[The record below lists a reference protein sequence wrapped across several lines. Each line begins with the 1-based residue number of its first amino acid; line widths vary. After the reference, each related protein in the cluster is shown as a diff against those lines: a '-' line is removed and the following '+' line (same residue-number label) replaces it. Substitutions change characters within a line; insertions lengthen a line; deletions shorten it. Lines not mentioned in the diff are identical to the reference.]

1 MQTLAAESWRASVLC
16 MPKPVGPSRPA
27 LPVVPATQP
36 ASTVAPTPTA
46 PVGAWAPR
54 PSLPDPQVAKKHRDA
69 ATWVP
74 TQGTAIKNGVSAD
87 DAVQG
92 SLGNCYLVSGL
103 SSLANVQPQVI
114 RDAIREN
121 ADGTYTVKFH
131 KDSFLGLFS
140 RGQKELEVTVD
151 GDMPTK
157 DGKTPLYAHGR
168 DVGELWPLIIE
179 KAYAKLDGGYQRVGV
194 GGSPVTIWQ
203 ALTGKSGAMTANLVE
218 GEGSLFRKLKNAL
231 DEKRPVAAS
240 TAPVLKNYEGT
251 GLAKGHVYAIL
262 GVSEKDGQRFVQLR
276 NPWGQGEPKGDGTN
290 DGVFTMP
297 IAEFKKQFAF
307 TYFGG

>member
-1 MQTLAAESWRASVLC
+1 
-16 MPKPVGPSRPA
+16 MPKPVGPALVPVIPSTTTPSSPA
-27 LPVVPATQP
+27 APTAPA
-36 ASTVAPTPTA
+36 TPTA
-46 PVGAWAPR
+46 PAGWGPR
-54 PSLPDPQVAKKHRDA
+54 LPDPQVAKKHRDV

-74 TQGTAIKNGVSAD
+74 TQGTAIKNGVSPD
-87 DAVQG
+87 DALQG

-103 SSLANVQPQVI
+103 SSLANVQPDVI
-114 RDAIREN
+114 RNAIREN

-131 KDSFLGLFS
+131 KDSFLGLFT
-140 RGQKELEVTVD
+140 RGQKELEITVD

-203 ALTGKSGAMTANLVE
+203 ALTGKSGAMTANAVE
-218 GEGSLFRKLKNAL
+218 GEGSLFRKMKNAL

-240 TAPVLKNYEGT
+240 TAPFLRDYEGT
-251 GLAKGHVYAIL
+251 GLAKGHVYAVL
-262 GVSEKDGQRFVQLR
+262 GVSEKDGQKFVQLR
-276 NPWGQGEPKGDGTN
+276 NPWGHGEPAGDGKD
-290 DGVFTMP
+290 DGQFSMP
-297 IAEFKKQFAF
+297 LAEFKKQFAF